1 VSKNKDFLNMCLS
14 LQYNHNFQ
22 FHLINFISFWSLSL
36 KFQGEI
42 LECNFPESSYFL
54 TCKFIYPLVTLTR
67 LLEVETFDVFL
78 ASSNRFLLQSCIV
91 HKKLIS
97 KLQTIF
103 MSAIFIDVS
112 ESTNWCYVNN
122 KQDNVPKTF
131 IFAIMLLDLISFCL
145 SRTSAIQ
152 CSLLYICLY
161 IRYIFVI

>member
-1 VSKNKDFLNMCLS
+1 MSKNKDFLNMCLS

-97 KLQTIF
+97 KLQTIGNGLITYSLNPRKLF
-103 MSAIFIDVS
+103 RSIIAALRMSSTSSFRHHTLKLSVFINHSTVNSSFIDFCFHWKIVS
-112 ESTNWCYVNN
+112 Y
-122 KQDNVPKTF
+122 D
-131 IFAIMLLDLISFCL
+131 
-145 SRTSAIQ
+145 
-152 CSLLYICLY
+152 
-161 IRYIFVI
+161 